1 MANNNSKNQQPDGIE
16 SVQET
21 LNRTELFIES
31 NKNTILYVVLGLVA
45 IVAIFFAFKRFYIT
59 PKNIEASASMYVAE
73 QYFQRDSF
81 NLALYGDGNNEG
93 FLDVAKEYSITQ
105 TAKLANYYAGLCF
118 MYSGNYEDAIKHL
131 KKFKSKDVTVSCIA
145 LGLIGDAYVELGD
158 NAKGASYYEK
168 AAGKVNN
175 EFTSPLYLNKAA
187 QVYEAE
193 GKYKQALKL
202 YTQIK
207 DDFANSQ
214 EARSAEKNI
223 VKMKTLLAK

>member
-1 MANNNSKNQQPDGIE
+1 MANNSKNQQPDGIE

-21 LNRTELFIES
+21 LNRTEQFIE
-31 NKNTILYVVLGLVA
+31 NNQKIILYSVIGILA
-45 IVAIFFAFKRFYIT
+45 IVAIAFAFNRFYII
-59 PKNIEASASMYVAE
+59 PKNNEASASMYVAE

-93 FLDVAKEYSITQ
+93 FLDVAKEYGITQ
-105 TAKLANYYAGLCF
+105 TAKLAHYYAGLCF

-145 LGLIGDAYVELGD
+145 LGLIGDAYVELGQ

-168 AAGKVNN
+168 AANKVKN
-175 EFTSPLYLNKAA
+175 EFTSPLYLSKAA
-187 QVYEAE
+187 QVYEVE

-207 DDFANSQ
+207 NDFANSQ
-214 EARSAEKNI
+214 EARSADKNI
-223 VKMKTLLAK
+223 FKMNTLLAE

>member
-1 MANNNSKNQQPDGIE
+1 MANNSKNQQPDGIE

-21 LNRTELFIES
+21 LNRTEQFIE
-31 NKNTILYVVLGLVA
+31 NNQKIILYSVIGILA
-45 IVAIFFAFKRFYIT
+45 IVAIVFAFNRFYII
-59 PKNIEASASMYVAE
+59 PKNNEASASMYVAE

-93 FLDVAKEYSITQ
+93 FLDVAKEYGITQ
-105 TAKLANYYAGLCF
+105 TAKLAHYYAGLCF

-145 LGLIGDAYVELGD
+145 LGLIGDAYVELGQ

-168 AAGKVNN
+168 AANKVKN
-175 EFTSPLYLNKAA
+175 EFTSPLYLSKAA
-187 QVYEAE
+187 QVYEVE

-207 DDFANSQ
+207 NDFANSQ
-214 EARSAEKNI
+214 EARSADKNI
-223 VKMKTLLAK
+223 FKMNTLLAE

>member
-1 MANNNSKNQQPDGIE
+1 M
-16 SVQET
+16 
-21 LNRTELFIES
+21 NRTEQFIE
-31 NKNTILYVVLGLVA
+31 NNQKIILYSVIGILA
-45 IVAIFFAFKRFYIT
+45 IVAIFFAFNKFYIV
-59 PKNIEASASMYVAE
+59 PRNNEASASMYVAE

-81 NLALYGDGNNEG
+81 NLALYGDGNNDG
-93 FLDVAKEYSITQ
+93 FIDVAKEYGITQ
-105 TAKLANYYAGLCF
+105 TAKLAHYYAGLCF

-131 KKFKSKDVTVSCIA
+131 KKFKSKDLTVSSIA
-145 LGLIGDAYVELGD
+145 LGVIGDAYVELGQ

-168 AAGKVNN
+168 AAAKVKN

-207 DDFANSQ
+207 NDFANSQ

-223 VKMKTLLAK
+223 FKMNTLLAQ

>member
-1 MANNNSKNQQPDGIE
+1 MANNSKNQQPDGIE
-16 SVQET
+16 TVQET
-21 LNRTELFIES
+21 LNRTEQFIE
-31 NKNTILYVVLGLVA
+31 NNQKIILYSVIGILA
-45 IVAIFFAFKRFYIT
+45 IVAIFFAFNKFYIV
-59 PKNIEASASMYVAE
+59 PRNNEASASMYVAE

-81 NLALYGDGNNEG
+81 NLALYGDGNNDG
-93 FLDVAKEYSITQ
+93 FIDVAKEYGITQ
-105 TAKLANYYAGLCF
+105 TAKLAHYYAGLCF

-131 KKFKSKDVTVSCIA
+131 KKFKSKDLTVSSIA
-145 LGLIGDAYVELGD
+145 LGVIGDAYVELGQ

-168 AAGKVNN
+168 AAAKVKN

-207 DDFANSQ
+207 NDFANSQ

-223 VKMKTLLAK
+223 FKMNTLLAQ